1 MIVVFSF
8 DLCEMRFFFGF
19 FRFCFGIKFFNVKR
33 EIGYYRSVIVVIV
46 YKYIMVFINLRFD
59 CDVDIIDVNDVE
71 ELFVRIE
78 LFFFDNLVS
87 M

>member
-1 MIVVFSF
+1 M
-8 DLCEMRFFFGF
+8 
-19 FRFCFGIKFFNVKR
+19 
-33 EIGYYRSVIVVIV
+33 VIV